1 MNLTS
6 RRWIL
11 RPSTASDD
19 SGGTGTTPTQPIRSD
34 AIRESNTG
42 NGKRGFMAVGGN
54 QMGRV
59 LMMAGW
65 SLRIQPIMDAFKR
78 FFWQL
83 GIPLD
88 VISLLI
94 AGPRT

>member
-1 MNLTS
+1 
-6 RRWIL
+6 
-11 RPSTASDD
+11 
-19 SGGTGTTPTQPIRSD
+19 
-34 AIRESNTG
+34 
-42 NGKRGFMAVGGN
+42 MAVGGN